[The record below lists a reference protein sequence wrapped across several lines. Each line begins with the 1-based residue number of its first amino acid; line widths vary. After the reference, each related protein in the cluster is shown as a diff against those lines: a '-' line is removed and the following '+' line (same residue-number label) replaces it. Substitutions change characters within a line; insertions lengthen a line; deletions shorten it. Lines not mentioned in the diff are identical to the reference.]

1 MKVVIKNETG
11 LHARPASM
19 LVSEA
24 NKFEAEIMIEKN
36 GQTYNAKS
44 TMSIMSSAI
53 SKDDEIEIISSDSNA
68 VQHIVQFLEE
78 LSDH

>member
-44 TMSIMSSAI
+44 IMSIMSSAI
-53 SKDDEIEIISSDSNA
+53 SKGDEIEIISSDSNA

>member
-44 TMSIMSSAI
+44 IMSIMSSAI

-68 VQHIVQFLEE
+68 VQHIVQFLTE